1 MQNPQADTPETIV
14 PSEPTSG
21 VAVDQQLAAAAEVA
35 AGIQSPTPE
44 EDFSLEAALAA
55 IDAEEAALAAA
66 NAGQVPPTAQAA
78 VPPVAPDP
86 AAGVAAVEDQT
97 TEHGEKHGP
106 QHRIRPRSETDAAV
120 LALMSRNQDMTLEE
134 ALAKVKGPTT
144 PQEAAAQADAT
155 PAPAA
160 VTAASTLDALTARQ
174 EELKQRLQA
183 AHDDMDF
190 SEAGKIQA
198 EILDLIEQKAEAKVA
213 KAQAEAAEIAAW
225 NQQVAAAEAKALALY
240 PGMEAPNSAHYAKM
254 EAIHAIMERENDPLI
269 HRADYAIKL
278 AQMAAAELGIAPRT
292 SSPAPAVTQAAAPTR
307 PLMNV
312 RPAAGGTIS
321 GAAPTQAAAELMS
334 QMDKWTV
341 EDWEEARLSGKF
353 NNL

>member
-1 MQNPQADTPETIV
+1 M
-14 PSEPTSG
+14 
-21 VAVDQQLAAAAEVA
+21 
-35 AGIQSPTPE
+35 QSPTPE
-44 EDFSLEAALAA
+44 EEFSLEAALAA

-66 NAGQVPPTAQAA
+66 NAQQAPPSAQAA

-86 AAGVAAVEDQT
+86 AAGVAAVEDLA

-134 ALAKVKGPTT
+134 ALARVKGPTT
-144 PQEAAAQADAT
+144 PQEAAAQAEAA

-160 VTAASTLDALTARQ
+160 AAASTLDALTAKQ

-190 SEAGKIQA
+190 SEAGKIQN
-198 EILDLIEQKAEAKVA
+198 EILELIEQKAEAKVA
-213 KAQAEAAEIAAW
+213 AAQAEAAEIASW

-292 SSPAPAVTQAAAPTR
+292 TTTPAPAPVVTQAATPTR

-321 GAAPTQAAAELMS
+321 GAAPAQAAAELMS